1 MPVTRSGSQQGR
13 GRGGRALGRGGPT
26 QRGGR
31 GGRGRGGPTT
41 DQPED
46 IANLRTELQ
55 RLQAA
60 NELLSKELESRPPAP
75 QGAPTLPTTTQFG
88 PTPPALP
95 PAQLDGPANALAG
108 AILGNPTHPAQTVN
122 TNPTDPPTPA
132 ANTSRLGAHV
142 PLDNGVSAALK
153 DKIWRDVFI
162 DLKQLLP
169 SASTDTRALYTVAL
183 SDTDGPPTLT
193 LANRAVSSK
202 QPLSLDRW
210 LDAFAIFHY
219 IYLQRHPS
227 SSSQLISYQSLVRS
241 LAAKGADWQTYDTQ
255 FRQYR
260 QAFPAAPWDTPQ
272 MQLYVNALTGS
283 KPSTVPL
290 TSRRTQSQ
298 STPKQVPKGSPPPA
312 LPTPVRASALHRYLH
327 GYPES
332 DKQYVIKGFTSGFPL
347 EYFGPRYVTALSLP
361 QQSGSPYN
369 PVISEKLQQELQ
381 SGRIA
386 GPFKFPPF
394 HNLFLS
400 PLYAVPKKTPGKF
413 RLIHDLS
420 SPPPGASVNDGI
432 PRELSSVTYSSIDT
446 AIKHIKTLGP
456 GCYLAKTDIQS
467 AFRLIP
473 VHPDDHHLLGFTYN
487 GEFYYDRCLPM
498 GSSISCAIFESL
510 STALEW
516 ICRKKLNIPFPTHI
530 LDDFLFANRSYHL
543 CDRDLSAFSNMCVE
557 VGIPLADDKTFSPD
571 TVMTF
576 LGIELDTIAME
587 ARIPPDKLHKGRD
600 QLFAFLSASSATL
613 KQIQSLIGL
622 LNHVCQVVLPGR
634 AFLRRLIDLTKSQS
648 SSRTLIH
655 ISDNVRQDLRM
666 WHDFLT
672 SFNGKSFFLE
682 DSFTFDS
689 TLHLF
694 TDAAASLGFGAVFQ
708 TAWVYGAW
716 PPSFNNINITILE
729 FYPIVLS
736 LHIWGRLWT
745 NKRILFH
752 TDNEALVH
760 VINKQTSRNPA
771 IMPLLRHFVLI
782 CLEHNVLCRAT
793 HIPDRP
799 LPPHIPSHGAMP
811 NSGTLPS
818 TAVVLN
824 KVAND
829 LLMTSLAPSTLRAYR
844 SAWQQ
849 LRQFTFQLVGRDLTM
864 PPISVPLLSQFIAS
878 LHQRQIAPAS
888 ISSKLSAISFIHKLF
903 DLPDPTQS
911 FVIQKLMQAI
921 RKFRVPDDR
930 LPISP
935 FILKSLVDSLQNTT
949 ATHYDQALFKAM
961 YLFTYYSMARIGEV
975 AVTSGPQHTL
985 QLSNISLF
993 PSRQTSGPSIIATF
1007 QSFKHN
1013 SSGRPSSI
1021 SIQSQPGSRYCPV
1034 ASLQDYL
1041 KLRGNCAGCLFLRSN
1056 GRPVSADLFART
1068 LKTSLEHLGLDTHKI
1083 TPHSFRI
1090 GAATW
1095 AAMQGVP
1102 DSLLRSLGRWS
1113 SDAFKH
1119 YIRL

>member
-46 IANLRTELQ
+46 IVNLRTELQ

-108 AILGNPTHPAQTVN
+108 AIL
-122 TNPTDPPTPA
+122 
-132 ANTSRLGAHV
+132 
-142 PLDNGVSAALK
+142 
-153 DKIWRDVFI
+153 
-162 DLKQLLP
+162 
-169 SASTDTRALYTVAL
+169 
-183 SDTDGPPTLT
+183 
-193 LANRAVSSK
+193 
-202 QPLSLDRW
+202 
-210 LDAFAIFHY
+210 
-219 IYLQRHPS
+219 
-227 SSSQLISYQSLVRS
+227 
-241 LAAKGADWQTYDTQ
+241 
-255 FRQYR
+255 
-260 QAFPAAPWDTPQ
+260 
-272 MQLYVNALTGS
+272 
-283 KPSTVPL
+283 
-290 TSRRTQSQ
+290 
-298 STPKQVPKGSPPPA
+298 
-312 LPTPVRASALHRYLH
+312 
-327 GYPES
+327 
-332 DKQYVIKGFTSGFPL
+332 
-347 EYFGPRYVTALSLP
+347 
-361 QQSGSPYN
+361 
-369 PVISEKLQQELQ
+369 
-381 SGRIA
+381 
-386 GPFKFPPF
+386 
-394 HNLFLS
+394 
-400 PLYAVPKKTPGKF
+400 
-413 RLIHDLS
+413 
-420 SPPPGASVNDGI
+420 
-432 PRELSSVTYSSIDT
+432 
-446 AIKHIKTLGP
+446 
-456 GCYLAKTDIQS
+456 
-467 AFRLIP
+467 
-473 VHPDDHHLLGFTYN
+473 
-487 GEFYYDRCLPM
+487 
-498 GSSISCAIFESL
+498 
-510 STALEW
+510 
-516 ICRKKLNIPFPTHI
+516 
-530 LDDFLFANRSYHL
+530 
-543 CDRDLSAFSNMCVE
+543 
-557 VGIPLADDKTFSPD
+557 
-571 TVMTF
+571 
-576 LGIELDTIAME
+576 
-587 ARIPPDKLHKGRD
+587 
-600 QLFAFLSASSATL
+600 
-613 KQIQSLIGL
+613 
-622 LNHVCQVVLPGR
+622 
-634 AFLRRLIDLTKSQS
+634 
-648 SSRTLIH
+648 
-655 ISDNVRQDLRM
+655 
-666 WHDFLT
+666 
-672 SFNGKSFFLE
+672 
-682 DSFTFDS
+682 
-689 TLHLF
+689 
-694 TDAAASLGFGAVFQ
+694 
-708 TAWVYGAW
+708 
-716 PPSFNNINITILE
+716 
-729 FYPIVLS
+729 
-736 LHIWGRLWT
+736 
-745 NKRILFH
+745 
-752 TDNEALVH
+752 
-760 VINKQTSRNPA
+760 
-771 IMPLLRHFVLI
+771 
-782 CLEHNVLCRAT
+782 
-793 HIPDRP
+793 DRP